1 MFGYVKPQPP
11 ELLVK
16 EYELY
21 KATYCGICRAMKR
34 HCGTLSPLTLNYDSV
49 LLALVRMLYIG
60 EEPIAAAPARCIA
73 HPFKKRPMLKE
84 NSALVYTAR
93 AFSLLAFHKLDD
105 DAYDERLVRRLA
117 ASVAK
122 CAVRRATLGEDTRQL
137 SQIAIEKLTEIR
149 RLEGERCESPDIPA
163 SLFGDLLGAIFSFGL
178 YGNDALVTRT
188 LGFHLGRF
196 IFCADAAEDF
206 ERDVKSGAYNPYVLS
221 YGKELTEENR
231 ATIKR
236 ALLVE
241 CTLLSQAVELLPF
254 EKSKTIENIIKN
266 IIYKGLVNR
275 ISFLDEVSKGE
286 TK

>member
-34 HCGTLSPLTLNYDSV
+34 HCGALSPLTLNYDSV

-60 EEPIAAAPARCIA
+60 DEPISAAPARCIA
-73 HPFKKRPMLKE
+73 HPLKKRPMLNE
-84 NSALVYTAR
+84 NSALEYTAH

-105 DAYDERLVRRLA
+105 DAYDERLLRRIG
-117 ASVAK
+117 ASLAK
-122 CAVRRATLGEDTRQL
+122 CAVRRATKCEEVKSL
-137 SQIAIEKLTEIR
+137 SEIASEKLSEIR
-149 RLEGERCESPDIPA
+149 RLEREGCESPDIPA

-178 YGNDALVTRT
+178 DGKDALVTRT

-206 ERDVKSGAYNPYVLS
+206 SRDVKRGAYNPYVLS
-221 YGKELTEENR
+221 YGKELTAQMR

-236 ALLVE
+236 ALLIE
-241 CTLLSQAVELLPF
+241 CTLLSRAVELLPF

-275 ISFLDEVSKGE
+275 ISFLDDEPKGE

>member
-16 EYELY
+16 EYEFY

-34 HCGTLSPLTLNYDSV
+34 HSGALSPLTLNYDSV

-60 EEPIAAAPARCIA
+60 DEPIEAAYGRCIA
-73 HPFKKRPMLKE
+73 HPLKKRPMLKE

-93 AFSLLAFHKLDD
+93 AFSLLAYHKLDD
-105 DAYDERLVRRLA
+105 DAYDERLLRRLA

-122 CAVRRATLGEDTRQL
+122 CAVKGATKGEDFKSL
-137 SQIAIEKLTEIR
+137 SKLAVEKLSEIR
-149 RLEGERCESPDIPA
+149 RLECEGCESPDIPA
-163 SLFGDLLGAIFSFGL
+163 SLFGDLLGAIFSYGL
-178 YGNDALVTRT
+178 DGKDALVTRT

-196 IFCADAAEDF
+196 IYCADAAEDF
-206 ERDVKSGAYNPYVLS
+206 DRDVKSGAYNPYVRS
-221 YGKELTEENR
+221 YGKELSEDDR
-231 ATIKR
+231 ATVKR

-266 IIYKGLVNR
+266 ITYKGLVKR

>member
-60 EEPIAAAPARCIA
+60 EEPISAAPARCIA
-73 HPFKKRPMLKE
+73 HPLKKRPMLKE
-84 NSALVYTAR
+84 NSAIVYTAR

-122 CAVRRATLGEDTRQL
+122 CAVRRAAKGEDTRSL
-137 SQIAIEKLTEIR
+137 SEIATEKLSEIR
-149 RLEGERCESPDIPA
+149 QLECEGCDSPDIPA
-163 SLFGDLLGAIFSFGL
+163 SLFGDLLGAIFSEGL

-206 ERDVKSGAYNPYVLS
+206 SRDVKSGAYNPYVLS
-221 YGKELTEENR
+221 YGKELTKENR

-241 CTLLSQAVELLPF
+241 CTLLSSAVELLPF

>member
-73 HPFKKRPMLKE
+73 HPLKKRPMLKE
-84 NSALVYTAR
+84 NSALEYTAR
-93 AFSLLAFHKLDD
+93 AFSLLAYHKLDD
-105 DAYDERLVRRLA
+105 DAYDERPLRRIG
-117 ASVAK
+117 ASLAK
-122 CAVRRATLGEDTRQL
+122 CAVKGATKAKDVEML
-137 SQIAIEKLTEIR
+137 SELAVEKLSEIR

-163 SLFGDLLGAIFSFGL
+163 SLFGDLLGAIFSEGL
-178 YGNDALVTRT
+178 CGKDALVTRT

-221 YGKELTEENR
+221 YGKELTKENR

-266 IIYKGLVNR
+266 IVYKGLVNR

>member
-21 KATYCGICRAMKR
+21 KATYCGICRAMKK
-34 HCGTLSPLTLNYDSV
+34 HCGPLSPLTLNYDSV
-49 LLALVRMLYIG
+49 LLALVRMLYMG
-60 EEPIAAAPARCIA
+60 DEPIEAAPARCIA

-105 DAYDERLVRRLA
+105 DAYDERLLRRLA

-122 CAVRRATLGEDTRQL
+122 CAVRRSARESDITEL
-137 SQIAIEKLTEIR
+137 SKIAIEKLTEIR
-149 RLEGERCESPDIPA
+149 RLETEGCDSPDIPA
-163 SLFGDLLGAIFSFGL
+163 SLFGDLLGAIFSEGL
-178 YGNDALVTRT
+178 DGKDAILTRT

-206 ERDVKSGAYNPYVLS
+206 SRDARMGAYNPYVLS
-221 YGKELTEENR
+221 FGKELTAENR

-241 CTLLSQAVELLPF
+241 CTMLSQAVELLPF

-266 IIYKGLVNR
+266 IIYKGLVKR
-275 ISFLDEVSKGE
+275 ISFLDDVSEGE